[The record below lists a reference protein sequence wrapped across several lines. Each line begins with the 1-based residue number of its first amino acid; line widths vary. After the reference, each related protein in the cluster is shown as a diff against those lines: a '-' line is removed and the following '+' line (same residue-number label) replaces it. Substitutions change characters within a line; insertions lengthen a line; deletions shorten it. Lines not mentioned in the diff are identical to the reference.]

1 MAWDGTNYFVVW
13 EDGRYTSTDIFSVR
27 VGADGKPLAADASGI
42 AIDTAASAQAQDYGR
57 YDPVAYQDTE
67 NVQVVAPRF
76 HLEGTHPNGPLEKV
90 SLTTRVRYDDLN
102 LRSWR
107 GARELRMRVRDAA
120 QDTCT
125 RIAEAYPVYQ
135 QFGTSCYKTALQNGE
150 LRANAAIRDARDRPY
165 ED

>member
-1 MAWDGTNYFVVW
+1 MSISMKLSSRAALLA
-13 EDGRYTSTDIFSVR
+13 
-27 VGADGKPLAADASGI
+27 GAFGLAM
-42 AIDTAASAQAQDYGR
+42 AASAQAQDYGR

-135 QFGTSCYKTALQNGE
+135 QPGTNCYKTALQNGE